1 MQKKFS
7 QKFELIEIILLCTI
21 CDFFGENIFTNYG
34 ETERDPLKLL
44 LKSSPNS
51 VTNLSPLTLG
61 LLYVCMCDA
70 FAAGSLFHPIE
81 LRVNCLPQKTHCTVW
96 QMAKRERQQMAK
108 NTGEKVKWRKY
119 NTLSALFAKCFSRNK
134 QMKVKIN
141 VEIE

>member
-21 CDFFGENIFTNYG
+21 CDFFGENILTNYG

-61 LLYVCMCDA
+61 LLYEEFSIHIEIVEWTVSDVPRETFTQSPSVSNNPKIPTYYLI
-70 FAAGSLFHPIE
+70 FAVVEWTLSNVPREASQISE
-81 LRVNCLPQKTHCTVW
+81 LRTTGRKCLGLIVQT
-96 QMAKRERQQMAK
+96 
-108 NTGEKVKWRKY
+108 
-119 NTLSALFAKCFSRNK
+119 
-134 QMKVKIN
+134 
-141 VEIE
+141 

>member
-44 LKSSPNS
+44 LKSSPNF

-61 LLYVCMCDA
+61 LLYVCTRSLGALRAPTSRLRPFGPSLGPSGLLDNVLHALRALRPCD
-70 FAAGSLFHPIE
+70 P
-81 LRVNCLPQKTHCTVW
+81 RN
-96 QMAKRERQQMAK
+96 
-108 NTGEKVKWRKY
+108 
-119 NTLSALFAKCFSRNK
+119 SA
-134 QMKVKIN
+134 MTTD
-141 VEIE
+141 